1 VVLDRILHSII
12 KNNTQALQ
20 LKQESD
26 KTKTQEYIMKI
37 RLSISL
43 AIALAVLVPTTS
55 NGQLY
60 VNATIG
66 GVPSVSG
73 APLETFDEPSPPIL
87 TVSGS
92 AGIVPGTPGY
102 FAGPYFSGSTAA
114 YFGEMPSLGTDG
126 TPFVGVGSYA
136 TATLSFSAP
145 KNYFGLLWGSVDA
158 DNSLTFYDA
167 ANNVIGTVYG
177 STFPPATYYGD
188 QGVDGTFYVNV
199 TSTIPF
205 SKVVASNSGDQFEF
219 DDVAY
224 ALVVPEPSSIALLGC
239 GLCLL
244 GLGWRHHLVKYS
256 DVN

>member
-1 VVLDRILHSII
+1 
-12 KNNTQALQ
+12 
-20 LKQESD
+20 
-26 KTKTQEYIMKI
+26 MKI

-43 AIALAVLVPTTS
+43 ASILAVLVPTLC

-73 APLETFDEPSPPIL
+73 ATLETFDEPSPAIL
-87 TVSGS
+87 TVSGP

-102 FAGPYFSGSTAA
+102 FAGPYFSDSTAA
-114 YFGEMPSLGTDG
+114 YFGETPTLGTDS

-145 KNYFGLLWGSVDA
+145 QNYLGLLWGSVDA
-158 DNSLTFYDA
+158 DNSLTFYDT

-177 STFPPATYYGD
+177 SAFPPATYYGD
-188 QGVDGTFYVNV
+188 QGVDGTFYVNI

-205 SKVVASNSGDQFEF
+205 STVVASNSGDQFEF

-224 ALVVPEPSSIALLGC
+224 AMVVPEPSSSAWLGC

-244 GLGWRHHLVKYS
+244 GLGRRHQIAKAA
-256 DVN
+256 NAG